1 MSRNKLTGQAFRSF
15 KAFHGR
21 HFLLNFCAVRH
32 FCWGA
37 ENPYQASGAGT
48 HTAAFVMQ
56 GNFVFLGDFEDR
68 RCRADLDGLVGRQE
82 CHCWPLHRN

>member
-1 MSRNKLTGQAFRSF
+1 
-15 KAFHGR
+15 
-21 HFLLNFCAVRH
+21 
-32 FCWGA
+32 
-37 ENPYQASGAGT
+37 
-48 HTAAFVMQ
+48 MQ